1 MEFKHVTVLR
11 REMIS
16 AILTDKNGVYA
27 DCTLGGAGHLSLLS
41 EKVEN
46 GALLIGID
54 QDLDALKA
62 I

>member
-41 EKVEN
+41 
-46 GALLIGID
+46 
-54 QDLDALKA
+54 
-62 I
+62 